1 MKHLS
6 ELQPKLMQL
15 KQQYKNDPQK
25 LQKEMMELYR
35 KYKIN
40 PMTGCLPLIL
50 LTSCVFALYKVL
62 IIAIE
67 LRQAPFMLWI
77 NDLSSKDPYY
87 VLPILMGLTMLIQQ
101 KMTPSTADATQQK
114 IMLIMP
120 VVFTFMFISFPSGL
134 ILYWLI
140 NNIFGIAQQFY
151 INKKIKKTA

>member
-50 LTSCVFALYKVL
+50 QLPVFLLYTRFL
-62 IIAIE
+62 
-67 LRQAPFMLWI
+67 
-77 NDLSSKDPYY
+77 
-87 VLPILMGLTMLIQQ
+87 
-101 KMTPSTADATQQK
+101 
-114 IMLIMP
+114 
-120 VVFTFMFISFPSGL
+120 
-134 ILYWLI
+134 
-140 NNIFGIAQQFY
+140 
-151 INKKIKKTA
+151 